1 MALTLFTG
9 DADVISQ
16 LSNQP
21 NDNDG
26 LSATQLKGKFDQTG
40 AAIKAFLNETHIPE
54 VESAINAAAAGIGTE
69 GFSGAIIRDGTITA
83 EKLSTQSG
91 FEAVKTEV
99 IRSGAV
105 TLPKLASALQALLA
119 TIPNKAIFSQKTAT
133 LLSNGWSNNQQ
144 TVSVQGV
151 TANNAVLAFG
161 GNDTASHTAWS
172 NNDIWGVSQG
182 DGTITFQCRTVPST
196 DVNVNILILDT
207 EG

>member
-1 MALTLFTG
+1 MALTKFNA

-26 LSATQLKGKFDQTG
+26 LSAAQLKGKFDQIG
-40 AAIKAFLNETHIPE
+40 AALKEFINETHIPE
-54 VESAINAAAAGIGTE
+54 VESAINAAAAGIGSE
-69 GFSGAIIRDGTITA
+69 GFSGAIIKDGTISA
-83 EKLSTQSG
+83 EKLSSQSG

-99 IRSGAV
+99 IRNGAV
-105 TLPKLASALQALLA
+105 TNAKLATALQALLA
-119 TIPNKAIFSQKTAT
+119 TITNKAVFSQASAT
-133 LLSNGWSNNQQ
+133 LLSTGWGNNQQ